1 MTNKTICS
9 TIDNAVCIFQTG
21 SQIVGVQDRYFCSLG
36 ESFRTHH
43 PDISVCNGEN
53 TRTTERS
60 GRYLILCIAEDTVS
74 GQERNQ
80 MFRYTDRTY
89 SRTSATVWWGECL
102 MKIQVADIRADE
114 SRISQSHLRVHI
126 GSIHIYLRSASM
138 DNVADLFY
146 FRFKYTVGGGISDH
160 QRSQF
165 LLVLFGFGT

>member
-1 MTNKTICS
+1 
-9 TIDNAVCIFQTG
+9 
-21 SQIVGVQDRYFCSLG
+21 
-36 ESFRTHH
+36 
-43 PDISVCNGEN
+43 
-53 TRTTERS
+53 
-60 GRYLILCIAEDTVS
+60 
-74 GQERNQ
+74 
-80 MFRYTDRTY
+80 
-89 SRTSATVWWGECL
+89 

-165 LLVLFGFGT
+165 LLVLFGFGAEGGHVNVALFVAGAGNGGETGLDGGSRVGAVRRSGYQYLVPVSLTYTFQIGTNNAKARIFSRSPRIRL